1 MVFGQHTREGTMFDW
16 LVEIPGPQFL
26 VIFPIFVAG
35 TLLIVLGMY
44 RLTEGKVDETVAIPR
59 LNPLEL
65 AILSGGETGAVE
77 LGYFELYRT
86 GSLSFDHLNRV
97 ILERPPESM
106 QSGLFPI
113 GEILYKEA
121 SKQQFLHQ
129 LLNGG
134 KKYSERKKY
143 LELVTKKLQSLNLV
157 NISEIP
163 TRQKQIYQA
172 GMVVWLLFGGAKLFF
187 GIARS
192 KPVGFL
198 ILELIIAFVLY
209 KKIAAPKPERLTALG
224 RHVLKNIRQ
233 PLKSGMRT
241 FIEYGQT
248 SEIQSVLLMAAFG
261 VTAFGQVPLVS
272 PFTTALST
280 SAPISSSATSTSGSH
295 GGCGYSATSGCSS
308 GSSEGG
314 CGSGGCSGGGCS
326 GGGCGGCGGGGC
338 GGCGE

>member
-1 MVFGQHTREGTMFDW
+1 MFDW

-35 TLLIVLGMY
+35 TLLIVLGLY
-44 RLTEGKVDETVAIPR
+44 RLTEGKVDEIVAIPR
-59 LNPLEL
+59 LNPLEM

-77 LGYFELYRT
+77 LGFFELYRT

-97 ILERPPESM
+97 ILERPPEFM
-106 QSGLFPI
+106 QSGLFPF

-121 SKQQFLHQ
+121 SKHQYLHQ

-172 GMVVWLLFGGAKLFF
+172 GMVTWLLFGGAKLFF

-192 KPVGFL
+192 RPVGFL

-209 KKIAAPKPERLTALG
+209 KIIAAPKPERLTALG
-224 RHVLKNIRQ
+224 SHVLKNIRQ
-233 PLKSGMRT
+233 PLKSEMRT
-241 FIEYGQT
+241 FIENGQT
-248 SEIQSVLLMAAFG
+248 SDIQSLLLMAAFG

-280 SAPISSSATSTSGSH
+280 SAPISSSVTSTSGSH
-295 GGCGYSATSGCSS
+295 
-308 GSSEGG
+308 GG

-326 GGGCGGCGGGGC
+326 GGGGC
-338 GGCGE
+338 GGCGQ